1 MEKIRVLFTGD
12 SITDVYRT
20 DVARVVEG
28 WLPPTATAQERQA
41 ATDSL
46 LGMGYPLLAAAQLS
60 AEEPGRYEFLNRG
73 ISGNRVVDL
82 DARVKR
88 DCINLKPQVLSIM
101 IGVND
106 VWHELMEQNGVD
118 AEKFRRVYQA
128 MLEEI
133 AAALPGLRLILLEP
147 YVLPGPSTQPQWD
160 DFRREVDLRRAAV
173 RDLAAHMERRTG
185 RPVACIDTQ
194 SLLDDAAAR
203 EPPLPCTRRTGCTP
217 PRQATGSWPRSGY
230 AASGKGRPAKPQTPA
245 LPRRTGVPVQSN

>member
-128 MLEEI
+128 MLEEN
-133 AAALPGLRLILLEP
+133 AAALPGTVDGEIIL
-147 YVLPGPSTQPQWD
+147 
-160 DFRREVDLRRAAV
+160 
-173 RDLAAHMERRTG
+173 
-185 RPVACIDTQ
+185 
-194 SLLDDAAAR
+194 
-203 EPPLPCTRRTGCTP
+203 
-217 PRQATGSWPRSGY
+217 
-230 AASGKGRPAKPQTPA
+230 
-245 LPRRTGVPVQSN
+245 

>member
-88 DCINLKPQVLSIM
+88 DCINLKPQVLSIL

-194 SLLDDAAAR
+194 SLLDAAAA
-203 EPPLPCTRRTGCTP
+203 
-217 PRQATGSWPRSGY
+217 QSS
-230 AASGKGRPAKPQTPA
+230 PAVYTADGVHPTPA
-245 LPRRTGVPVQSN
+245 GHWLLAQEWVRRFREGETA